1 VPLDG
6 PTAEAICKIF
16 TEVVIAPGA
25 DEAARAAFAEEEPA
39 PADSPGP
46 ARSATRRGQTIKR

>member
-16 TEVVIAPGA
+16 TEVVVAPGA
-25 DEAARAAFAEEEPA
+25 DEAARAP
-39 PADSPGP
+39 S
-46 ARSATRRGQTIKR
+46 RRRRTCAC